1 MQAFSSQAT
10 SAPSK
15 DRLVSLSKLPQLSI
29 GKAEAWRASAF
40 SDISDERVGPSEGAK
55 KRRGAGAKSRGEGRR
70 EREGAEMEDKRE
82 IEALLE
88 QMHLKEKEEAMQK
101 KHSFWESQPVKQ
113 FSEEQNSETVEEGPV
128 QVNQVRQS
136 RSRAALNRTLPSHMG
151 HYLRSKQTDNSRH
164 EMLWRR
170 FLVPRSSFFFLFGGS
185 ATSRSGRKGCKGD
198 WLCAPWWL

>member
-1 MQAFSSQAT
+1 
-10 SAPSK
+10 
-15 DRLVSLSKLPQLSI
+15 
-29 GKAEAWRASAF
+29 
-40 SDISDERVGPSEGAK
+40 
-55 KRRGAGAKSRGEGRR
+55 
-70 EREGAEMEDKRE
+70 MEDKRE

-136 RSRAALNRTLPSHMG
+136 RSRAALHRTLPSHMG

-170 FLVPRSSFFFLFGGS
+170 FLVLRSFFFFLFGGS
-185 ATSRSGRKGCKGD
+185 ETSRSGRKGCKGD

>member
-1 MQAFSSQAT
+1 M
-10 SAPSK
+10 
-15 DRLVSLSKLPQLSI
+15 
-29 GKAEAWRASAF
+29 
-40 SDISDERVGPSEGAK
+40 GPSEGAK

-136 RSRAALNRTLPSHMG
+136 GSRAALNRTLPSHMG

-170 FLVPRSSFFFLFGGS
+170 FLVLRSFFFFLFGGS

-198 WLCAPWWL
+198 WSCAPWWL

>member
-1 MQAFSSQAT
+1 
-10 SAPSK
+10 
-15 DRLVSLSKLPQLSI
+15 
-29 GKAEAWRASAF
+29 
-40 SDISDERVGPSEGAK
+40 
-55 KRRGAGAKSRGEGRR
+55 
-70 EREGAEMEDKRE
+70 MEDKKE

-164 EMLWRR
+164 ELLWRR
-170 FLVPRSSFFFLFGGS
+170 FLFFVPSSSSFFWWFGDVPIR
-185 ATSRSGRKGCKGD
+185 TQRV
-198 WLCAPWWL
+198 